1 MAARA
6 SAASDL
12 GRSPPTEP
20 RSMRRNITPP
30 PPKRSST
37 AYRPLDRRT
46 QHDLY
51 RPSSYTPVDGINRG
65 RRISIPDV
73 WRPGPNHYA
82 DATTPGSGPKPP
94 SARPSEHVGEMRARR
109 SRRESP
115 SHERFDGPRDRRE
128 HPSLSPSAQVGSK
141 IHVARP
147 TMKVNGQINTAAEET
162 VQWMLETQET
172 GERSQTHSDRLGRG
186 MRDLNNDGERATASS
201 FAPSPTGATIDVTA
215 TSTDFAPKLSETE
228 HRESLPLPF
237 SSTEVVT
244 DHAPSTDFI
253 VTEQRMSTM
262 DTILSTYLQFDK
274 NMSSPNDKNSG
285 SGASKWPATRLT
297 TEDTASNSSTTN
309 SRNRLLCRECR
320 TPGSSLTPL
329 VACTSCGRG
338 YHHSCGNPK
347 PPRR

>member
-37 AYRPLDRRT
+37 AYRPLDRRA

-51 RPSSYTPVDGINRG
+51 RPSSYAPVDDINRG
-65 RRISIPDV
+65 RRISIPHV

-94 SARPSEHVGEMRARR
+94 SARASEHVSEMRARR

-115 SHERFDGPRDRRE
+115 PHEPSDEPYDQRE
-128 HPSLSPSAQVGSK
+128 IPPLSPSAQVGSM
-141 IHVARP
+141 IHVAKD
-147 TMKVNGQINTAAEET
+147 TMKVNGQLNTAAEAT
-162 VQWMLETQET
+162 RPWTLEPQKT

-186 MRDLNNDGERATASS
+186 IRDLDNDGERATASS
-201 FAPSPTGATIDVTA
+201 FAPSPTCASMNVTA
-215 TSTDFAPKLSETE
+215 TSTNFAPKLGETG
-228 HRESLPLPF
+228 HRDSLPLPF
-237 SSTEVVT
+237 SSTDVVT

-253 VTEQRMSTM
+253 VTEQRISMM
-262 DTILSTYLQFDK
+262 DTILSMYLPSYK
-274 NMSSPNDKNSG
+274 IMSSPNDKNSG
-285 SGASKWPATRLT
+285 SGTSKWPATRLA

-329 VACTSCGRG
+329 VPCTSCGRG